1 MVERGTALVPTIMQL
16 DMFPEHAAAGA
27 ERFPTYA
34 ETMTELY
41 ARMPAT
47 IMAAYD
53 AGVPIYAG
61 SDGGGISRH
70 GNIAGEVAA
79 LHRIG
84 IPARDA
90 LGAAS
95 WRAREWLG
103 PPGTRGGRA
112 RRLRGVP
119 DRPRRR
125 PLGAAPPEPDRA
137 ARRASS
143 PDPGVAVELG
153 AARRR
158 TPADGARL
166 LAGALPAPAVALPP
180 TGSSLHS
187 CWMTTPT

>member
-1 MVERGTALVPTIMQL
+1 MVDRGTALVPTIMQL
-16 DMFPEHAAAGA
+16 DLFPEHAAAGA

-84 IPARDA
+84 IPAREA

-103 PPGTRGGRA
+103 HPGLEEGAPADFLVFPTDPSPTSRCCAVRA
-112 RRLRGVP
+112 GSCC
-119 DRPRRR
+119 
-125 PLGAAPPEPDRA
+125 AA
-137 ARRASS
+137 ASS
-143 PDPGVAVELG
+143 PELQSSRGG
-153 AARRR
+153 AATYAAARS
-158 TPADGARL
+158 PAPRPSA
-166 LAGALPAPAVALPP
+166 AGAGGRGAA
-180 TGSSLHS
+180 
-187 CWMTTPT
+187 